1 MPALHILMVAAEMA
15 PFAKEGGLGDAL
27 HGLSRAL
34 TRLGHDVRA
43 VLPCYASIDANRY
56 DLRYCLSMDVPMGV
70 LGRLPCE
77 VLEGQVPGSGV
88 TAYFIRHD
96 PYYARRGLYGHDGE
110 EYTDNDRRF
119 TLLSRAALELMGA
132 LGLKPDVVHVHDW
145 HAAAIPVY
153 LDTLYRTG
161 SGAWNPASLLT
172 IHNMLQQ
179 GVFDKSLMDVLE
191 IGWEHFHFRD
201 LEFFDRVNLLKAGIT
216 HATIINT
223 VSPSYAREIL
233 QPEFALGIEGVLR
246 EREADLSGIL
256 NGADY
261 EEWNPETDSRI
272 AANFSAED
280 LSGKGLCKA
289 DLQRALGL
297 RERPDAPLLGMV
309 SRLVGQ
315 KGIDLLA
322 EALPRILD
330 LDVQVALLGSG
341 EPWAHAFFEDLAR
354 QRPGRFACRI
364 GYDEALAHR
373 IIAGADFFL
382 MPSRFEPCG
391 LTQMYAMR
399 YGTLPVVRATGGLND
414 TVENFDED
422 KESGTGFKFHDLTG
436 EAIYNTLAWVFRIY
450 REKPGTMNTL
460 ITRVM
465 QQRFTWETASRRYE
479 ELYMEALGYTMKHA
493 NPVE

>member
-1 MPALHILMVAAEMA
+1 MTMRILMAAAEMA
-15 PFAKEGGLGDAL
+15 PFAKEGGLGDSVGAL
-27 HGLSRAL
+27 AKALASRGMDIRVIIPLYGRIDRDAWGLRTAGYPL
-34 TRLGHDVRA
+34 Q
-43 VLPCYASIDANRY
+43 
-56 DLRYCLSMDVPMGV
+56 VPMGP
-70 LGRLPCE
+70 LGRLDCHVCE
-77 VLEGQVPGSGV
+77 GGLPGSGV
-88 TAYFIRHD
+88 HVHFIDYAPFYGRRGIYQED
-96 PYYARRGLYGHDGE
+96 GEGYPDNGERFVLLSKAALAIARREDW
-110 EYTDNDRRF
+110 R
-119 TLLSRAALELMGA
+119 
-132 LGLKPDVVHVHDW
+132 PDVVHVHDW
-145 HAAAIPVY
+145 HTAAIPVL
-153 LDTLYRTG
+153 LDALCRDDAALAGT
-161 SGAWNPASLLT
+161 ASVLT

-179 GVFDKSLMDVLE
+179 GVFDKGLMDVLG
-191 IGWEHFHFRD
+191 IGWDRFHVGE
-201 LEFFDRVNLLKAGIT
+201 LEFFDRVNLLKGGIYR
-216 HATIINT
+216 AARINA

-246 EREADLSGIL
+246 DREADLSGIL

-414 TVENFDED
+414 TVENFNE
-422 KESGTGFKFHDLTG
+422 ETREGTGFTFHDATSSALFGTIRWATHTYCTRP
-436 EAIYNTLAWVFRIY
+436 EALETLFR
-450 REKPGTMNTL
+450 RAMAK
-460 ITRVM
+460 
-465 QQRFTWETASRRYE
+465 RFTWASAADRYE
-479 ELYMEALGYTMKHA
+479 RLYAAALKRRRATGGA
-493 NPVE
+493 A